1 MEFTFDI
8 NTDFK
13 TDFKTAVTHIVRQD
27 IEDQAE
33 KNRLIKEVTDAYIAA
48 TGERPEPTELD
59 ELASWAYFGYKGL
72 TDRKKIE
79 IKVTLS
85 GEYKKAR
92 AEGICGYCGGEI
104 AEEHRAH
111 FHREHIVICGK
122 CKKEGV

>member
-1 MEFTFDI
+1 VTYTFD
-8 NTDFK
+8 TSSDY
-13 TDFKTAVTHIVRQD
+13 KTAFKVAVTNIVRQD
-27 IEDQAE
+27 IEDIAK
-33 KNRLIKEVTDAYIAA
+33 KNQLITEVTDAYIAA
-48 TGERPEPTELD
+48 TGERPEVSELD

-92 AEGICGYCGGEI
+92 EEGVCGYCGNRLGE
-104 AEEHRAH
+104 RTH
-111 FHREHIVICGK
+111 FHREHIVVCGS

>member
-1 MEFTFDI
+1 VTYTFD
-8 NTDFK
+8 TSSDYK
-13 TDFKTAVTHIVRQD
+13 TLFKTAVTHIVRQD
-27 IEDQAE
+27 IEDIAE
-33 KNRLIKEVTDAYIAA
+33 KNRLITEVTDAYIAA
-48 TGERPEPTELD
+48 TGERPEVSELD

-92 AEGICGYCGGEI
+92 EEGICGYCGNGLGE
-104 AEEHRAH
+104 RAH
-111 FHREHIVICGK
+111 FHREHIVVCGS